1 MSVTVKEI
9 TTYLESKAPLSFQES
24 YDNAGLT
31 TGDPDREVTG
41 VLITLDITE
50 EIIEEAIRCKCNL
63 VVSHH
68 PLVFSP
74 IKSLTGRTWVE
85 KTLLKAIKNDIAL
98 YATHTNLDS
107 MLQNGVN
114 TKICEKLGLQ
124 DIQILDP
131 VQGNLRKLVTFV
143 PIAQAEKVRTA
154 IFDAGAGHIGNYD
167 QCSYNLN
174 GKGSFRGS
182 KETTPFVGEKGKLHF
197 EEETR
202 IETIFPSHLQ
212 TNILM
217 SLMKA
222 HPYEEVAYDIYPL
235 ENIYPLA
242 GMGMTGYLSE
252 PADEKQFLAN
262 LKEIFNAG
270 VIRHTSLPGKKI
282 KKVAVCGGSGS
293 FLLKKAIRAGADI
306 FVTGDIKYH
315 QFFDHENKIIIADI
329 GHYESEQF
337 TREIF
342 YDILTKKFANFAV
355 RLSDINTN
363 PIKYL

>member
-1 MSVTVKEI
+1 MSVTVNNV
-9 TTYLESKAPLSFQES
+9 TAYLEGKAPLSFQES

-31 TGDPDREVTG
+31 TGNPEWTVSG
-41 VLITLDITE
+41 ILITLDITE
-50 EIIEEAIRCKCNL
+50 EIIDEAIRHNCNL
-63 VVSHH
+63 IISHH

-74 IKSLTGRTWVE
+74 LKKLTGSTWVE
-85 KTLLKAIKNDIAL
+85 RTLLKAIKNDIAL
-98 YATHTNLDS
+98 YAAHTNLDS

-114 TKICEKLGLQ
+114 TKICEKLGLR
-124 DIQILDP
+124 DTQILDP
-131 VQGNLRKLVTFV
+131 VRGNLRKLVTFV
-143 PIAQAEKVRTA
+143 PTAHAENVRLA
-154 IFDAGAGHIGNYD
+154 IFEAGAGHIGNYD
-167 QCSYNLN
+167 QCSYNLD

-182 KETTPFVGEKGKLHF
+182 EDTNPFAGEKGTLHF

-202 IETIFPSHLQ
+202 IETVFPAHLQ
-212 TNILM
+212 AGILR
-217 SLMKA
+217 SLLKA

-235 ENIYPLA
+235 ENTYPLA
-242 GMGMTGYLSE
+242 GMGMTGSLVD
-252 PADEKQFLAN
+252 PVDENQLL
-262 LKEIFNAG
+262 LKLKDIFEVS
-270 VIRHTSLPGKKI
+270 VIRHTKLLNKKI

-293 FLLKKAIRAGADI
+293 FLLKKAMAAGADI
-306 FVTGDIKYH
+306 FITGDMKYH